1 LKEPTCMPM
10 QQVLLNYDRHRAS
23 TITTACSA
31 SALASSLSTDDS
43 RYASVLSRPITSH
56 KLKGD
61 TKQYRLLAFYKPGNN
76 RNANSRL
83 AVKLIIKPSV
93 NLNIFTR
100 SNPPSHPR
108 R

>member
-1 LKEPTCMPM
+1 MTYYHSISNQRKKT
-10 QQVLLNYDRHRAS
+10 LLTHHALRHKS
-23 TITTACSA
+23 CTH
-31 SALASSLSTDDS
+31 LS
-43 RYASVLSRPITSH
+43 SH

-100 SNPPSHPR
+100 SNPPSHLR